1 MGPEEREGGRERG
14 RVEGKQVLTLL
25 SLGLSYGR
33 QSSRSQ
39 MTIFPLNPSR
49 LNVSA
54 HSTDAGPT
62 HTQHTLTHTTHN
74 DTYIHNTHTTH
85 Y

>member
-1 MGPEEREGGRERG
+1 MGPEERREGGREG
-14 RVEGKQVLTLL
+14 ESCTVEDKQVLTLL

-33 QSSRSQ
+33 QSSQSQ

-62 HTQHTLTHTTHN
+62 HTQHN
-74 DTYIHNTHTTH
+74 VNTHYTQ
-85 Y
+85 